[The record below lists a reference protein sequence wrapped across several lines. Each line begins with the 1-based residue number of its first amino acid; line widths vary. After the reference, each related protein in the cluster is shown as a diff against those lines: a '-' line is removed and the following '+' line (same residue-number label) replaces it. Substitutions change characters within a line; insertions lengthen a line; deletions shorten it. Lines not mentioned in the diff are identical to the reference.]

1 MRACRVSFKTCTFEG
16 SKDVTGHRSRPTGFC
31 HIPSTIRTP
40 DPMCRPWQPS
50 LGLRIVS
57 LKRSMTVRLSQLPT
71 TAKASAAVMPAISLI
86 EPRKPLVPL
95 IKSGILSRVAA
106 EDDAS
111 RKPTT
116 KHVRILCYFSGY
128 LRIRLVW
135 VRYFSCQTRRTSQVF
150 VDIRC
155 HVTSTGIQNMR
166 TSRGPSCR
174 TRIGVGPLFP
184 PSSMCQP
191 APTYYQ
197 HSS

>member
-1 MRACRVSFKTCTFEG
+1 MRACRVSFEVRTFGG
-16 SKDVTGHRSRPTGFC
+16 SKDLTGHRSRPTGFC
-31 HIPSTIRTP
+31 HIPSTICTP
-40 DPMCRPWQPS
+40 DPMCRPWQQS

-71 TAKASAAVMPAISLI
+71 TPKASAAVMPAISLI
-86 EPRKPLVPL
+86 EPRKPLVPFDQ
-95 IKSGILSRVAA
+95 IRHLSRVAA
-106 EDDAS
+106 EDAS

-116 KHVRILCYFSGY
+116 KHVCILCYFSGY
-128 LRIRLVW
+128 LRIRLV
-135 VRYFSCQTRRTSQVF
+135 RYFSCQTQRTSQVF

-155 HVTSTGIQNMR
+155 YVTPTGIQNMR